1 MKKFYEDE
9 DIDTIISNSLKQLI
23 HFDKKHILLTGGNG
37 FLGKYF
43 TKTIDKFNSVHKK
56 DIKLTVVDNLTMSKN
71 VYAKSLKS
79 NKIRFINA
87 DASKKLSFNEKI
99 NYIIHAAGIA
109 SPFYYRAKPLET
121 LDVAVDGLRNILEI
135 AKKKKAKVLFFS
147 SSEIYGDPDIRKI
160 PIKEDYRGYVNTMG
174 PRACYDEG
182 KRLGETLCYIYN
194 KKYKMHINIVRPF
207 NIYGPGMT
215 SKDYR
220 VLPNFASLI
229 KSNKHIKIY
238 GNGNQ
243 TRTFCYVSDAIAGF
257 FKIMAKGRSGEAY
270 NIGNPK
276 PEISIIQ
283 LYKLSEK
290 VLKKKIKMKQI
301 DYPKTYPSDEP
312 MRRCPSIKK
321 AKSHLGYHPK
331 VSLKDGLKKFYN
343 WTNQNY

>member
-1 MKKFYEDE
+1 
-9 DIDTIISNSLKQLI
+9 
-23 HFDKKHILLTGGNG
+23 
-37 FLGKYF
+37 
-43 TKTIDKFNSVHKK
+43 
-56 DIKLTVVDNLTMSKN
+56 
-71 VYAKSLKS
+71 
-79 NKIRFINA
+79 
-87 DASKKLSFNEKI
+87 
-99 NYIIHAAGIA
+99 
-109 SPFYYRAKPLET
+109 
-121 LDVAVDGLRNILEI
+121 
-135 AKKKKAKVLFFS
+135 
-147 SSEIYGDPDIRKI
+147 
-160 PIKEDYRGYVNTMG
+160 MG

-283 LYKLSEK
+283 LHKLSEK
-290 VLKKKIKMKQI
+290 VLKKKIKWNKLI
-301 DYPKTYPSDEP
+301 T
-312 MRRCPSIKK
+312 
-321 AKSHLGYHPK
+321 
-331 VSLKDGLKKFYN
+331 LKHIHQMNQWEDVHQLKK
-343 WTNQNY
+343 QNHI